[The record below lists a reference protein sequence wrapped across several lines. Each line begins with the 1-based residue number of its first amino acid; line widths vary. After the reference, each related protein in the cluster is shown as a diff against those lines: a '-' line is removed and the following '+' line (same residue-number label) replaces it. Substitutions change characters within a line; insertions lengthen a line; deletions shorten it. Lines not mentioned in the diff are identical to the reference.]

1 MEYVR
6 RRRPRAVVMENVAEP
21 ALVGAV
27 TGMLS
32 RLEGYVLETGKVDP
46 FATFGAPMVRERQY
60 WVLTRID
67 LWAL

>member
-1 MEYVR
+1 
-6 RRRPRAVVMENVAEP
+6 MENVAEP

-60 WVLTRID
+60 WVLTRTY